1 MELTIFTLIITVFW
15 VSIFVKIISSLRKQ
29 MAVLNCFSIYS
40 LLFLLMLCILRV
52 IFPFGFPFTILIE
65 SEKILSPIQHFLCTP
80 FTIICGS
87 DITVFR
93 IILGIW
99 ILGAVV
105 ILTKQLHSAR
115 RFRHIVDIL
124 PAAKDKRLYHILGK
138 ANSGKLKTFDIKI
151 HKYFQS
157 PAVIGIF
164 HPVILLPE
172 MEFSDDQLFGIFLHE
187 ISHFKFRHQ
196 IIKLIAECIRVCF
209 WWNPIFRT
217 LSDEVAH
224 ALEMHSDKMVCSKLN
239 QRQRLEYCKSITRV
253 IENRNRF
260 SSPALYGCGLIEE
273 NDDDKLAQRFLMIL
287 GNGYQNNKKFPLLMM
302 LLIFAVFLSSY
313 SFVVQPR
320 SEPALE
326 FYDSGVVNLE
336 DGNSYYYEKT
346 ENGYEWYDSSGHH
359 IKAVM
364 DLEFDDFN

>member
-29 MAVLNCFSIYS
+29 MAVLNCFSIYP

-273 NDDDKLAQRFLMIL
+273 NDDDKLTQRFLMIL

-302 LLIFAVFLSSY
+302 LLIFAVFLLSY
-313 SFVVQPR
+313 SFVVQPH
-320 SEPALE
+320 SEPAPE
-326 FYDSGVVNLE
+326 FYNSGIVTLD
-336 DGNSYYYEKT
+336 DGNSYYFEVT
-346 ENGYEWYDSSGHH
+346 ENGYKLYDKSGQF
-359 IKAVM
+359 IGIM
-364 DLEFDDFN
+364 EN

>member
-1 MELTIFTLIITVFW
+1 MELTVFTVAITVFW
-15 VSIFVKIISSLRKQ
+15 VSIFVKIIASLRKQ
-29 MAVLNCFSIYS
+29 MAALKYFSIYP
-40 LLFLLMLCILRV
+40 LLFLLMLCIIRV
-52 IFPFGFPFTILIE
+52 IFPLELPFTVIVE
-65 SEKILSPIQHFLCTP
+65 SEKILPPVQHFLCTP
-80 FTIICGS
+80 FTIICGA

-93 IILGIW
+93 VILGIW
-99 ILGAVV
+99 ILGAAV
-105 ILTKQLHSAR
+105 ILVKQLHSAH

-124 PAAKDKRLYHILGK
+124 PAAKDKRLYHILDK
-138 ANSGKLKTFDIKI
+138 ANSGRLKTFDIKI
-151 HKYFQS
+151 HKFFQS

-196 IIKLIAECIRVCF
+196 IVKLIAECIRVCF

-239 QRQRLEYCKSITRV
+239 QRQRLEYCKGITRV

-260 SSPALYGCGLIEE
+260 SYPALYGCGLVEE
-273 NDDDKLAQRFLMIL
+273 NSNDKLAQRFHMIL